1 VDAVDDTHDNAETGR
16 IKPEVRACEAVNP
29 DSDQIPEARAAG
41 IQTALTMP
49 TTGLVSGRCSLMR
62 LDGWTWEDMTIE
74 PEAGL
79 MINWPRTEPF
89 ISRFNPQSEDEQRKQ
104 IKEDLRAV
112 DDLFDDAQAYIAA
125 KDSDP
130 TVKTDMRFEA
140 MRPAIRGEQPVF
152 VSANLA
158 GQIESAVA
166 WANRRSVKII
176 IVGGTQA
183 DQVTDLLKKHDVP
196 VIISGT
202 HRLPPRRQDNYD
214 QPFALAATLQQAGV
228 RYCLATQGEAAT
240 LRNLPHQA
248 ATAAAYGLP
257 PEDALKAI
265 TLYPAQIL
273 GIDDT
278 YGSIEVGKSATLI
291 LTTGDPLEI
300 TNDVLVAFIDGR
312 KIDLGSR
319 HKSLH
324 EKYREKYRQ
333 LGLVR

>member
-1 VDAVDDTHDNAETGR
+1 
-16 IKPEVRACEAVNP
+16 
-29 DSDQIPEARAAG
+29 
-41 IQTALTMP
+41 
-49 TTGLVSGRCSLMR
+49 
-62 LDGWTWEDMTIE
+62 
-74 PEAGL
+74 

-104 IKEDLRAV
+104 IREDLLAV

-125 KDSDP
+125 KDSDT
-130 TVKTDMRFEA
+130 TVKTDMRLEA
-140 MRPAIRGEQPVF
+140 MRPAIRGERPVF
-152 VSANLA
+152 ISANLA

-166 WANRRSVKII
+166 WANRRGVKII

-196 VIISGT
+196 VIIGGT
-202 HRLPPRRQDNYD
+202 HRLPPRRQDDYD
-214 QPFALAATLQQAGV
+214 QPFSLAAKLQKAGV
-228 RYCLATQGEAAT
+228 RYCLATQGEAST

-257 PEDALKAI
+257 QEDALKAI

-273 GIDDT
+273 GIDNS

-291 LTTGDPLEI
+291 LTTGDPLEL
-300 TNDVLVAFIDGR
+300 TNDVLVAFIEGR

-333 LGLVR
+333 LGLVK